1 MLIRALSGT
10 WRRTRTVT
18 PVKEPDFES
27 GASTNFAT
35 QALGEIIL
43 PKPLRR
49 YKQGYAHFEKIL

>member
-27 GASTNFAT
+27 
-35 QALGEIIL
+35 IIDHL
-43 PKPLRR
+43 KVRLITGR
-49 YKQGYAHFEKIL
+49 